1 MYLKSIKLIITALV
15 LMLVTSCK
23 KNLDLT
29 NPYALSLN
37 PNTAYTN
44 LDDLSGLLN
53 GVYGAFQ
60 SATYYNGFYGCT
72 LDVLTDNAYETNA
85 SLANYQLIANW
96 DYFGIENAFRAAFV
110 TPYNVIYQSNYILEN
125 SVKLKG
131 EAEERKF
138 NRIAGQAMAARAIA
152 HFDLLRGFSDNLDR
166 NSLGLGIPIKKDVQ
180 IGSPA
185 RASVKQVYDFLYEE
199 LDSAI
204 TLLQQTDL
212 TINLTLR
219 SAIDE
224 QVAHA
229 AYARIAYYAKDYEKA
244 ITHATE
250 VIDIIPLATIVEYP
264 LVWSDGISSSE
275 IIWAIQNNI
284 RQGDAST
291 SITPSSDL
299 VNFGIRNA
307 SFSPHPSLLNVFDK
321 TNDVRYASFFQT
333 WSQLYPINSFPLNF
347 PFPLNTPVFTKF
359 AGKKPSPIGLSN
371 FTVFRAA
378 EMYLILAESY
388 AMTDKIAEANQ
399 YLNELRQNRI
409 NNYADQ
415 TYAKDELISQI
426 QLERRKE
433 LMLEGHR
440 WFDLKRTTREVNRT
454 LDGTINPN
462 LNVRTNLPNNSH
474 KWVWPIPDVELRINP
489 NMVPNPGY

>member
-1 MYLKSIKLIITALV
+1 MYLKSIKLIITTLV

-60 SATYYNGFYGCT
+60 SAAYYNGFYGCT
-72 LDVLTDNAYETNA
+72 MDVLTDNTYETSA

-96 DYFGIENAFRAAFV
+96 DYFGIENAFRAAFL
-110 TPYNVIYQSNYILEN
+110 TPYNVIYQANFILDN
-125 SVKLKG
+125 IVKLKG

-166 NSLGLGIPIKKDVQ
+166 GSDGLGIPIKKDVQ

-185 RASVKQVYDFLYEE
+185 RASVKEVYEFLYKE

-204 TLLQQTDL
+204 VLLEKTDVP
-212 TINLTLR
+212 INTTTR
-219 SAIDE
+219 GAIDDR
-224 QVAHA
+224 VAKA

-244 ITHATE
+244 IAQAIKI
-250 VIDIIPLATIVEYP
+250 IDIIPLANVDEYP
-264 LVWSDGISSSE
+264 FVWTEGSSVKE
-275 IIWAIQNNI
+275 VIWTIQNNI
-284 RQGDAST
+284 RQTDATT
-291 SITPSSDL
+291 SLTPSSDL

-333 WSQLYPINSFPLNF
+333 WAQLYPGQ
-347 PFPLNTPVFTKF
+347 PFPPDLSNAFVFTKF
-359 AGKKPSPIGLSN
+359 AGKKPSPIGLAN
-371 FTVFRAA
+371 FTVFRTS

-388 AMTDKIAEANQ
+388 AMTDKITEANQ
-399 YLNELRQNRI
+399 FLNELRQNRI
-409 NNYADQ
+409 NNYTDQ
-415 TYAKDELISQI
+415 NYAKDELINQI

-462 LNVRTNLPNNSH
+462 LNVRTNLPNSSH